1 VSPGLRATSYTHELS
16 GGERQRIALARALA
30 ADPDVVLLDRS
41 YFGHDQL
48 VQLGLASGAAPAQ
61 PHPGFG
67 DLAPGRPR
75 LRAGH
80 GAGDRARTL
89 NALTSPPTEPRVPAV
104 KPAGCHRRVPVARPT
119 TA

>member
-48 VQLGLASGAAPAQ
+48 VQLGLASG
-61 PHPGFG
+61 
-67 DLAPGRPR
+67 LR
-75 LRAGH
+75 LRSRIPGSATWLP
-80 GAGDRARTL
+80 GD
-89 NALTSPPTEPRVPAV
+89 PVCVRVT
-104 KPAGCHRRVPVARPT
+104 GPVTVLGPSMR
-119 TA
+119 